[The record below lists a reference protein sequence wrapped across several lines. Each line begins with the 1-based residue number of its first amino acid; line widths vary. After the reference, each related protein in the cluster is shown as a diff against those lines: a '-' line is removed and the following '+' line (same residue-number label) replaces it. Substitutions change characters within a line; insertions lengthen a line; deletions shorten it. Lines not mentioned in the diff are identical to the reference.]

1 MRPIALSSVSSLKP
15 SETAFMSGG
24 SMNPKFVTSSAVRAT
39 PTDSMCSTTAPS
51 DVRRISGSVNRG
63 RVS

>member
-1 MRPIALSSVSSLKP
+1 MALSSVSSLKP
-15 SETAFMSGG
+15 SDTAFISGG

-39 PTDSMCSTTAPS
+39 PTDSMWSTTAPS
-51 DVRRISGSVNRG
+51 EVRRISGSVKRG